1 MRVLVASGGFKGSL
15 EAAEVCAALGAGL
28 EAAACEPS
36 LLPLA
41 DGGEGTTRALIEAA
55 GGVLRSETV
64 EGPLGRARTASY
76 GVLPDGRGV
85 VEVAA
90 ASGYSLLSA
99 TERDPAR
106 TSSRGTGQ
114 LMAAAFAAGC
124 PELIVGLGGS
134 ATNDGGAG
142 IASALGVRFLD
153 AAGQE
158 LAPGGLALARLERIE
173 VPAGSLAARLRA
185 RELRVVAACDVDN
198 PLCGPRG
205 ASRTYG
211 PQKGAS
217 PELVEELEVGLARLE
232 AVVKRDL
239 ACDLGQ
245 VPGAGAAGGIGAGL
259 LAFCG
264 AELVR
269 GAPLVLDAVGFETR
283 LAASQL
289 VITGEGQLDAQTL
302 HGKLPLE
309 IARRGRAA
317 GLPVIGL
324 AGRVEP
330 SVRAALYA
338 EGFTS
343 LFSLTE
349 GPVSLEDAMRDTAR
363 LLEQLGESLGRLALT
378 SAPDV
383 QTE

>member
-1 MRVLVASGGFKGSL
+1 LRVLVASDGFKGSL
-15 EAAEVCAALGAGL
+15 EAEEVCAALGAGFL
-28 EAAACEPS
+28 AAGCEPS

-41 DGGEGTTRALIEAA
+41 DGGEGTTRALVEAA
-55 GGVLRSETV
+55 SGQLRAETV
-64 EGPLGRARTASY
+64 TGPLGRERRASY

-99 TERDPAR
+99 AERDPAR

-124 PELIVGLGGS
+124 SELIVGLGGS

-153 AAGQE
+153 AAGAE
-158 LAPGGLALARLERIE
+158 LLPGGLALAQLDRIE
-173 VPAGSLAARLRA
+173 VPPESLAARLRA
-185 RELRVVAACDVDN
+185 GELRVVAACDVDN

-217 PELVEELEVGLARLE
+217 PELVEELDAALAHLE
-232 AVVKRDL
+232 EIVARDL
-239 ACDLGQ
+239 GSK
-245 VPGAGAAGGIGAGL
+245 VGETPGAGAAGGIGAGL

-269 GAPLVLDAVGFETR
+269 GAPLVLDAVGFGAR
-283 LAASQL
+283 LADAQL

-309 IARRGRAA
+309 IARRARAA
-317 GLPVIGL
+317 GLPVVGL

-330 SVRAALYA
+330 SVRQALYR

-349 GPVSLEDAMRDTAR
+349 GPASLEESMGDTAR
-363 LLEQLGESLGRLALT
+363 LLKQLGESLGRLGAILR
-378 SAPDV
+378 
-383 QTE
+383 

>member
-1 MRVLVASGGFKGSL
+1 M
-15 EAAEVCAALGAGL
+15 CAALGAGL
-28 EAAACEPS
+28 ERAGCPAT

-41 DGGEGTTRALIEAA
+41 DGGEGTTRALVRAA
-55 GGVLRSETV
+55 GGELKEARV
-64 EGPLGRARTASY
+64 EDPLGRERSAPW
-76 GVLPDGRGV
+76 GLLPDGRAV

-90 ASGYSLLSA
+90 ASGYSLLRPDQ
-99 TERDPAR
+99 RDPAR

-153 AAGQE
+153 AQGQE
-158 LAPGGLALARLERIE
+158 LPPGGLALARLARIE
-173 VPAGSLAARLRA
+173 LPEGSLAARLRA
-185 RELRVVAACDVDN
+185 GELRVVAACDVDN

-217 PELVEELEVGLARLE
+217 PALVEELDAALSRLEEIVRRDLGLEVGE
-232 AVVKRDL
+232 T
-239 ACDLGQ
+239 
-245 VPGAGAAGGIGAGL
+245 PGAGAAGGIGAGL

-264 AELVR
+264 AELRR
-269 GAPLVLDAVGFETR
+269 GAPLILDAVGFSEH
-283 LAASQL
+283 LAGARL

-309 IARRGRAA
+309 IARRAA
-317 GLPVIGL
+317 GLPVVGV

-330 SVRAALYA
+330 SAREALYR

-343 LFSLTE
+343 LISLSE
-349 GPVSLEDAMRDTAR
+349 GPTDLATSIRDAAR
-363 LLEQLGESLGRLALT
+363 LLEQTGESLGRLA
-378 SAPDV
+378 SALVRSPGGPASSPRI
-383 QTE
+383 

>member
-1 MRVLVASGGFKGSL
+1 MRVLVASDGFKGSL
-15 EAAEVCAALGAGL
+15 EAEEVCAALGAGL
-28 EAAACEPS
+28 RAAGCLPS

-41 DGGEGTTRALIEAA
+41 DGGEGTTRALIRAAEGELLEAS
-55 GGVLRSETV
+55 VND
-64 EGPLGRARTASY
+64 PLGRERRASW
-76 GVLPDGRGV
+76 GRLPDGRGV
-85 VEVAA
+85 IEVAA
-90 ASGYSLLSA
+90 ASGYSLLSPG
-99 TERDPAR
+99 ERDPAR

-114 LMAAAFAAGC
+114 LLAAALDAGC

-153 AAGQE
+153 AADRE
-158 LAPGGLALARLERIE
+158 LEPGGLALSDLDRIE
-173 VPAGSLAARLRA
+173 VPPDSWAARLRA
-185 RELRVVAACDVDN
+185 GERRVLAACDVDN
-198 PLCGPRG
+198 PLCGARG

-217 PELVEELEVGLARLE
+217 LQLVERLDAALARLE
-232 AVVKRDL
+232 EVIQRDL
-239 ACDLGQ
+239 GLEVGET
-245 VPGAGAAGGIGAGL
+245 PGAGAAGGIGAGL

-269 GAPLVLDAVGFETR
+269 GAPLVLEAVGFGER
-283 LAASQL
+283 LAGADL
-289 VITGEGQLDAQTL
+289 VLTGEGQLDLQTL

-309 IARRGRAA
+309 IARRSRDA

-330 SVRAALYA
+330 AARAALYR

-343 LFSLTE
+343 LFSLSE
-349 GPVSLEDAMRDTAR
+349 GPASLEESMEDSSR
-363 LLEQLGESLGRLALT
+363 LLEQLGESLGRLARGLR
-378 SAPDV
+378 
-383 QTE
+383 